1 MNYLVELSD
10 GAIHTV
16 KDVEQIESHDAFV
29 KFFDDQLYV
38 MAAFKVR
45 DVKSIVRLVKK

>member
-16 KDVEQIESHDAFV
+16 KDVERIESQDAFMM
-29 KFFDDQLYV
+29 FFDDQLYV
-38 MAAFKVR
+38 MAAFQTR
-45 DVKSIVRLVKK
+45 DVKSIVRLVKR